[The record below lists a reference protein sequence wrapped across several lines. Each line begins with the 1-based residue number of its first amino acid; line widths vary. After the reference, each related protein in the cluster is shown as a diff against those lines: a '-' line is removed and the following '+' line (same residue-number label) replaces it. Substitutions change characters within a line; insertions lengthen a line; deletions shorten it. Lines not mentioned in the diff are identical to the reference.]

1 MDSDASDRHRKWQR
15 MSGTRSAFWVVVVLL
30 ATTAVFHYLTPQTRL
45 FPLAV
50 KTFLTRHAVE
60 RIIFVLPVA
69 VATAAFRQKGGI
81 ITLILVVLIMLPRAI
96 WLSISPPDA
105 LVETAAAVV
114 LGTLVIR
121 MIEAQAREKSLHQ
134 KLAAK
139 NARLYESMR
148 FYIRGITRAQEEERR
163 RIARELHDETI
174 QMLIVLSRRIE
185 ALISLDPRSEIAAQ
199 LRSIQD
205 LIRDMSGGMRRFV
218 RDLRPPTLDDLG
230 LVSAIRGVTGDV
242 TKKDGIKAE
251 LAVSG
256 EERRLAPEEEL
267 TLFRITQEALNNV
280 RRHSG
285 ASRVLV
291 QLEFH
296 PGKVQVIVDDN
307 GRGFDAPK
315 RMDDLVSTGRLGL
328 VGIDERARTLG
339 GTLAIHSEPG
349 RGTKI
354 IVDVPVQSRS
364 ANTTGDD

>member
-1 MDSDASDRHRKWQR
+1 MDSDASDLHRKWQR
-15 MSGTRSAFWVVVVLL
+15 TSGTRSAFWMVVVLL
-30 ATTAVFHYLTPQTRL
+30 VTTAVLHYLTPQTRL
-45 FPLAV
+45 FPLGV

-96 WLSISPPDA
+96 WLSMSPQDA
-105 LVETAAAVV
+105 LVETAAAAV
-114 LGTLVIR
+114 LGTLVIW

-134 KLAAK
+134 QLAAE

-148 FYIRGITRAQEEERR
+148 FYIRGITRAQEDERQ

-185 ALISLDPRSEIAAQ
+185 AVMSLELRPEIKEQ
-199 LRSIQD
+199 LKSLQG
-205 LIRDMSGGMRRFV
+205 LIRDISGGIRRFV

-230 LVSAIRGVTGDV
+230 LVSAIRGIASDL
-242 TKKDGIKAE
+242 TKRDGIETE
-251 LAVSG
+251 LVVTG

-280 RRHSG
+280 RWHSG

-291 QLEFH
+291 QLAFH

-307 GRGFDAPK
+307 GRGFDAPE

-328 VGIDERARTLG
+328 VGMDERARILG

-349 RGTKI
+349 RGTGV
-354 IVDVPVQSRS
+354 IVDVPVQLRS